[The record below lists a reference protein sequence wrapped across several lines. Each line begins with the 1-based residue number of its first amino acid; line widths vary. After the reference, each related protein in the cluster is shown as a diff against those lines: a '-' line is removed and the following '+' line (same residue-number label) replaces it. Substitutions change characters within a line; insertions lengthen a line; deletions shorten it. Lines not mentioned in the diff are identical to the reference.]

1 MAGQSLFGTNLG
13 TDGRVLFMGL
23 PFAQGSEA
31 SNGCQQGPAIIRGLS
46 SSYNIG
52 AHQFIDARTNES
64 FLTAEDVSDLGDLQ
78 FRVQHGS
85 EKYLQNLS
93 HITASI
99 LEKKKSFFYVGG
111 DHLATWGTIRGIAD
125 QVERFQIIHLDAH
138 RDFRSVPEGE
148 FPSHANFMSFV
159 EALPQVAR
167 VIQLGLRGFDAVT
180 YTSQKRVEIADDV
193 NWLSHFFE
201 QLIPGCPVF
210 LTIDTD
216 AFDPLIMPAVNF
228 PVPSG
233 LNPRILPQIFDAL
246 AGKGLRILGCDW
258 MEYNPEFDSKN
269 KITGHQILHLI
280 AGAIKMMSRES

>member
-13 TDGRVLFMGL
+13 SDGRVLFMGL

-46 SSYNIG
+46 NSYNIE
-52 AHQFIDARTNES
+52 ANQFIDAQTNEA
-64 FLTAEDVSDLGDLQ
+64 FLTAQDLSDLGDLQ
-78 FRVQHGS
+78 FRVQHGT

-138 RDFRSVPEGE
+138 RDFRNVPEGDL
-148 FPSHANFMSFV
+148 PSHANFMSFV
-159 EALPQVAR
+159 EALPQVEK
-167 VIQLGLRGFDAVT
+167 VIQLGLRGFDAIKC
-180 YTSQKRVEIADDV
+180 TSHKRVEIADKA
-193 NWLSHFFE
+193 NWLSHLCD
-201 QLIPGCPVF
+201 QLSPECPVF

-228 PVPSG
+228 PVPFG
-233 LNPRILPQIFDAL
+233 LNPNILPQIFNTL
-246 AGKGLRILGCDW
+246 SEKNIRILGCDW

-269 KITGHQILHLI
+269 KITGHQILHHI
-280 AGAIKMMSRES
+280 ACAIKMMSREP